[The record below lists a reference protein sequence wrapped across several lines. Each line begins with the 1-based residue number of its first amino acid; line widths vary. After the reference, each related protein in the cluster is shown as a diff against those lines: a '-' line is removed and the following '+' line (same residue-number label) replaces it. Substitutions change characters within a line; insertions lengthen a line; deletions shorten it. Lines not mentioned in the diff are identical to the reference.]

1 MVKVRLAKCAN
12 HLLIGRGGTG
22 CLACL
27 IGQHWVENFLECHYV
42 CTCLPRSK
50 KAAIT
55 GPVAIGKVDNVIV
68 VAASEA
74 GLHLANR
81 DSLRLG
87 CIPPSLL
94 DLSD

>member
-1 MVKVRLAKCAN
+1 MT
-12 HLLIGRGGTG
+12 IGEGD
-22 CLACL
+22 
-27 IGQHWVENFLECHYV
+27 
-42 CTCLPRSK
+42 K
-50 KAAIT
+50 
-55 GPVAIGKVDNVIV
+55 VIV

-81 DSLRLG
+81 DSLRLA